1 MVNRLAGA
9 ISPYLEQHAGNPVD
23 WYPWGPEAFAEAR
36 RREVPILLSVGY
48 ASCHW
53 CHVMAHESFED
64 RGTAKLINDNFV
76 AIKVDREERP
86 DVDAVYLNATQALS
100 GQGGWPMTV
109 FCTPDGEP
117 FQAGTYYPPEP
128 RHGMPSFPQLL
139 EAVRT
144 AWAQQRGGIA
154 ESAREVVAHVENATF
169 LTPAMIPATL
179 GADDVEAAWQRLLP
193 EYDAVDG
200 GFGRAP
206 KFPTAMVI
214 EALLRIGES
223 PAVPGHRRGQAGEMA
238 FDSLEAMARGG
249 ICDQIG
255 GGFHR
260 YSVDAQWVV
269 PHFEK
274 MLYDNA
280 LLLPAYAHAATLV
293 DGPRRALFTRVAD
306 DLVDWLVH
314 EMTTPQGAFAA
325 ALDADSA
332 DPLGQKSEGEYYIWN
347 PAQIQQVLGEED
359 LGTVLRMFHITD
371 PGTFEGY
378 ASTLQ
383 LPADPADLGPR
394 GPQVYGRARRVLREV
409 RAHRAAPERD
419 DKVVAAWNGW
429 MVCGLARA
437 SRWCDRPEWLAAAV
451 RAAEAVREIHLV
463 DGRLRRV
470 SRDGR
475 VSDAPATL
483 DDHGAL
489 AEAFALLAEETGDP
503 DWADGARQLVEV
515 VEDHFGAGDGGWW
528 DTADDAPGLWTRP
541 RALDDNATPSGV
553 GSMVAALRQ
562 LTRVTGEESYDARAD
577 RAVRTQAHLLRT
589 APRFAGT
596 ALADTVSRLVHPVV

>member
-1 MVNRLAGA
+1 MSNRLAGA
-9 ISPYLEQHAGNPVD
+9 ISPYLLQHADNPVD
-23 WYPWGPEAFAEAR
+23 WHPWGPQAFAEAR
-36 RREVPILLSVGY
+36 ERNVPILLSVGY

-64 RGTAKLINDNFV
+64 PETARLVNDNFV

-100 GQGGWPMTV
+100 GQVGWPMTV

-128 RHGMPSFPQLL
+128 RQGMPSFRQLL
-139 EAVRT
+139 GAVQRAWSQQQEAV
-144 AWAQQRGGIA
+144 
-154 ESAREVVAHVENATF
+154 EDSAREVVAHVDQATS
-169 LTPAMIPATL
+169 LTAAMIPATL
-179 GADDVEAAWQRLLP
+179 GIDDVQAAWERLLP
-193 EYDAVDG
+193 EYDTVNG

-206 KFPTAMVI
+206 KFPTAMVL
-214 EALLRIGES
+214 EALLQVRES
-223 PAVPGHRRGQAGEMA
+223 EALPSHIRAQAGDMA

-249 ICDQIG
+249 ICDQVG

-260 YSVDAQWVV
+260 YTVDAQWVV

-280 LLLPAYAHAATLV
+280 LLLSAYAHAATLV
-293 DGPRRALFTRVAD
+293 EDPRRELFARVAD
-306 DLVDWLVH
+306 DLVEWLVR

-325 ALDADSA
+325 ALDADSV
-332 DPLGQKSEGEYYIWN
+332 DPLGKRSEGEYYLWN
-347 PAQIQQVLGEED
+347 PAQIQQVIGDQDYRTL
-359 LGTVLRMFHITD
+359 LQMFHVTD

-383 LPADPADLGPR
+383 LPADPSTYGPD
-394 GPQVYGRARRVLREV
+394 GPELYRRARAVLREV
-409 RAHRAAPERD
+409 RTHRAAPDRD
-419 DKVVAAWNGW
+419 DKVIASWNGW
-429 MVCGLARA
+429 MVSGLVRA
-437 SRWCDRPEWLAAAV
+437 AQWLQRPEWVVAAV
-451 RAAEAVREIHLV
+451 RAAEVVWDAHLT
-463 DGRLRRV
+463 DGRLLRV
-470 SRDGR
+470 SREGR
-475 VSDAPATL
+475 VSDAPGTL

-489 AEAFALLAEETGDP
+489 AEACALLAGATGNEVWTDR
-503 DWADGARQLVEV
+503 ARTLVELA
-515 VEDHFGAGDGGWW
+515 DQHFDAGDGGWW

-553 GSMVAALRQ
+553 GSMVAALRA
-562 LTRVTGEESYDARAD
+562 LTRVTGEERYDARAD
-577 RAVRTQAHLLRT
+577 RAVRTQARLLRT

-596 ALADTVSRLVHPVV
+596 ALADTVSRLL

>member
-1 MVNRLAGA
+1 MANRLAGA
-9 ISPYLEQHAGNPVD
+9 ISPYLQQHADNPVD
-23 WYPWGPEAFAEAR
+23 WYPWGPEAFAAAQER
-36 RREVPILLSVGY
+36 NVPILLSVGY

-64 RGTAKLINDNFV
+64 SATAKLINDDFV

-86 DVDAVYLNATQALS
+86 DVDAVYMNATQALS

-109 FCTPDGEP
+109 FCTPEGEP

-128 RHGMPSFPQLL
+128 RQGMPGFRQLL
-139 EAVRT
+139 EAVTR
-144 AWAQQRGGIA
+144 AWAQQREGIE
-154 ESAREVVAHVENATF
+154 ESAHEVVAHVEGATV
-169 LTPAMIPATL
+169 LTPAMVPATL
-179 GADDVEAAWQRLLP
+179 GTEDVEAAWERLLP
-193 EYDAVDG
+193 EYDPVNG

-206 KFPTAMVI
+206 KFPTSMVL
-214 EALLRIGES
+214 EALLRIQES
-223 PAVPGHRRGQAGEMA
+223 TAFVSHLRGQAGDMA

-249 ICDQIG
+249 LCDQVG

-293 DGPRRALFTRVAD
+293 GDSRRALFTRVAD
-306 DLVDWLVH
+306 DLVEWLGR

-332 DPLGQKSEGEYYIWN
+332 DPLGQRVEGEYYIWN
-347 PAQIQQVLGEED
+347 PAQIQQVIGD
-359 LGTVLRMFHITD
+359 QDYRQVLRMFHVTD

-383 LPADPADLGPR
+383 LPVDPDGLGPD
-394 GPQVYGRARRVLREV
+394 GPELYRRARELMREV
-409 RAHRAAPERD
+409 RAHRPAPARD
-419 DKVVAAWNGW
+419 DKVVASWNGW
-429 MVCGLARA
+429 MVSGLVRA
-437 SRWCDRPEWLAAAV
+437 SHWLGRPQWLDAAV
-451 RAAEAVREIHLV
+451 RAAEAVWAIHLV

-470 SRDGR
+470 SRDGA

-489 AEAFALLAEETGDP
+489 AEAYALLAEATGDVT
-503 DWADGARQLVEV
+503 WVERARALVALVE
-515 VEDHFGAGDGGWW
+515 EHFGAGDGGWW

-553 GSMVAALRQ
+553 GSMVAALRL

-596 ALADTVSRLVHPVV
+596 ALADTVDRLVRPVD

>member
-1 MVNRLAGA
+1 MVNRLAHA
-9 ISPYLEQHAGNPVD
+9 ISPYLLQHATNPVD
-23 WYPWGPEAFAEAR
+23 WQPWGAEAFEEAR
-36 RREVPILLSVGY
+36 RRDVPILLSVGY

-64 RGTAKLINDNFV
+64 EETARLINDHFV
-76 AIKVDREERP
+76 AVKVDREERP

-128 RHGMPSFPQLL
+128 RHGQPGFRQLL
-139 EAVRT
+139 GAVAR
-144 AWAQQRGGIA
+144 AWAEQRDA
-154 ESAREVVAHVENATF
+154 VVESAHQVVDHVTDATV

-179 GADDVEAAWQRLLP
+179 GAEDVEMAWGRLLP

-206 KFPTAMVI
+206 KFPTAMVH
-214 EALLRIGES
+214 EALLRMS
-223 PAVPGHRRGQAGEMA
+223 QAGALPQHQREQAAEMA

-249 ICDQIG
+249 LCDQIG

-280 LLLPAYAHAATLV
+280 LLLPAYAHAAALV
-293 DGPRRALFTRVAD
+293 EDRRKALFSRVAE
-306 DLVDWLVH
+306 DLVDWLVR
-314 EMTTPQGAFAA
+314 EMTTPDGAFAA
-325 ALDADSA
+325 ALDADSP
-332 DPLGQKSEGEYYIWN
+332 DPLGQSSEGEYYIWN
-347 PAQIQQVLGEED
+347 PAQIQQILGERD
-359 LGTVLRMFHITD
+359 YHDVLRMFRVTD

-383 LPADPADLGPR
+383 LPVDPDQVGPDGVR
-394 GPQVYGRARRVLREV
+394 LYHRARAVLREV
-409 RAHRAAPERD
+409 REHRAAPARD
-419 DKVVAAWNGW
+419 DKVVASWNGW
-429 MVCGLARA
+429 MVSGL
-437 SRWCDRPEWLAAAV
+437 V
-451 RAAEAVREIHLV
+451 RAAQWLDRPAWLRAARRAAEVVWDVHLV

-470 SRDGR
+470 SRDGV
-475 VSDAPATL
+475 VSEAPATL

-489 AEAFALLAEETGDP
+489 AEACGLLAEATGEP
-503 DWADGARQLVEV
+503 IWADRARQLVALA
-515 VEDHFGAGDGGWW
+515 EDHFAAGDGGWW
-528 DTADDAPGLWTRP
+528 DTADDAGGLWLRP

-553 GSMVAALRQ
+553 AAMVAALRQ
-562 LTRVTGEESYDARAD
+562 LTRVTGEEAYDARAD
-577 RAVRTQAHLLRT
+577 RAVRTQAQLLRT
-589 APRFAGT
+589 APRFAGM
-596 ALADTVSRLVHPVV
+596 ALADTVDRLVQGS

>member
-1 MVNRLAGA
+1 MANRLAGA
-9 ISPYLEQHAGNPVD
+9 ISPYLQQHADNPVE

-36 RREVPILLSVGY
+36 RRDVPVLLSVGY

-64 RGTAKLINDNFV
+64 PATAALVNGGFV

-86 DVDAVYLNATQALS
+86 DVDAVYMNATQALS

-117 FQAGTYYPPEP
+117 FQAGTYYPPAP
-128 RHGMPSFPQLL
+128 RQGMPSFGQLL
-139 EAVRT
+139 QAVTR
-144 AWAQQRGGIA
+144 AWAQQRDTIVA
-154 ESAREVVAHVENATF
+154 SAHDVVAHVEQATA
-169 LTPAMIPATL
+169 LDPAMIPATL
-179 GADDVEAAWQRLLP
+179 GLDDVEAAWQRLLP
-193 EYDAVDG
+193 EYDPVHG

-214 EALLRIGES
+214 EALLRMRES
-223 PAVPGHRRGQAGEMA
+223 EAIPVHLAEQAGDMA
-238 FDSLEAMARGG
+238 LDSLEAMARGG
-249 ICDQIG
+249 IRDQIG

-280 LLLPAYAHAATLV
+280 LLLSAYAHAATLV
-293 DGPRRALFTRVAD
+293 EDSRRELFRTVAE
-306 DLVDWLVH
+306 DLVHWLLA
-314 EMTTPQGAFAA
+314 EMTTTEGAFAA

-332 DPLGQKSEGEYYIWN
+332 DPQGHKTEGEYYIWN
-347 PAQIQQVLGEED
+347 PAQLEQVMGEAD
-359 LGTVLRMFHITD
+359 LALVLRIFHVTD

-378 ASTLQ
+378 ASVLQ
-383 LPADPADLGPR
+383 LPVDPGELDPR
-394 GPQVYGRARRVLREV
+394 GPEVYRRARERLREV

-419 DKVVAAWNGW
+419 DKVVASWNGW
-429 MVCGLARA
+429 MISALVRA
-437 SRWCDRPEWLAAAV
+437 AGWCERPDWVAAAV
-451 RAAEAVREIHLV
+451 RAAEAVHAMHLV
-463 DGRLRRV
+463 QGRLRRV

-489 AEAFALLAEETGDP
+489 AEAYGLLAEQTGDP
-503 DWADGARQLVEV
+503 VWAARARVLVDLVE
-515 VEDHFGAGDGGWW
+515 EHFAAGDGGWW

-541 RALDDNATPSGV
+541 RAVDDNATPSGV

-562 LTRVTGEESYDARAD
+562 LTRVTGEEAFDARAD
-577 RAVRTQAHLLRT
+577 RAVRTQGQMLRH

-596 ALADTVSRLVHPVV
+596 SLSDTVSTLVRPVG